1 MKPASQ
7 RCQPLRRSQ
16 PPDPAPPLPA
26 MWTCMSMR
34 RGRWLGVASMGGEA
48 LRFQSPESIIF
59 AAMEFD
65 YDVVIVG
72 GAFSGAATALMLKRK
87 HPAARILIIE
97 KSAEFDRKVGE
108 STTELSS
115 CYLTR
120 LLGLTNYLGHHHLA
134 KQGLRMWFASRPD
147 QAFDDCVELG
157 ARYQTR
163 LPTFQVDRSTL
174 DQHML
179 ELAVQAGCELRRPAK
194 VTALE
199 LGPDR
204 SYVTYETY
212 RVSTRW
218 LVDASGRTA
227 LLARKLGHFQQNT
240 EHPINAVWARFTGV
254 KDWDSYEWRE
264 KFRDYANACRTSR
277 NWATNHLMGLGW
289 WCWIIPLRG
298 GDVSA
303 GIVYDS
309 RIFKLADGANL
320 GERLRAH
327 LLSHPVGA
335 EIFGGAQIIEGDVHA
350 YSAMPYSSTKVC
362 DPGWLTVGDAAGFI
376 DPLYSP
382 GLDFCSYTSSYVA
395 DFVARSL
402 AGEDVSSSVADY
414 NEQYPIMYR
423 SWFETLFK
431 DKYYYIADAELMSA
445 AFLLDLASYYFGLVI
460 PAYRNPEKA
469 FLELPFQ
476 GRPGRIAASAIR
488 FYNRRL
494 VTLAKRRLA
503 TGHFARHNAGWRE
516 LYDGFV
522 PDFRV
527 TKLLRKGLL
536 RWWKAE
542 LTNLR
547 LMFASPVRRPAKQT
561 SAAPAEA

>member
-1 MKPASQ
+1 
-7 RCQPLRRSQ
+7 
-16 PPDPAPPLPA
+16 
-26 MWTCMSMR
+26 
-34 RGRWLGVASMGGEA
+34 
-48 LRFQSPESIIF
+48 
-59 AAMEFD
+59 MELD

-87 HPAARILIIE
+87 HPAARVLIIE
-97 KSAEFDRKVGE
+97 KTAEFDRKVGE

-115 CYLTR
+115 CYMAR

-134 KQGLRMWFASRPD
+134 KQGLRMWFANRPD
-147 QAFDDCVELG
+147 QPFDDCVELG
-157 ARYQTR
+157 ARYQAR

-179 ELAVQAGCELRRPAK
+179 ELAVEAGCDLQRPAK
-194 VTALE
+194 VTGIELE
-199 LGPDR
+199 TDR

-218 LVDASGRTA
+218 LVDASGRGA
-227 LLARKLGHFQQNT
+227 MLARKLGHFSQNT

-277 NWATNHLMGLGW
+277 NWATNHLMGHGW
-289 WCWIIPLRG
+289 WCWIIPLHG

-309 RIFKLADGANL
+309 RIFKLAEGASL
-320 GERLRAH
+320 GERLCAH

-350 YSAMPYSSTKVC
+350 YSAMPYSSRKVC
-362 DPGWLTVGDAAGFI
+362 DNSWLAVGDAAGFI

-382 GLDFCSYTSSYVA
+382 GLDFCSYTSYYVA
-395 DFVARSL
+395 DVLARSL
-402 AGEDVSSSVADY
+402 AGEDVSDALAYY
-414 NEQYPIMYR
+414 NEQYPVTYR
-423 SWFETLFK
+423 LWFETLYK
-431 DKYYYIADAELMSA
+431 DKYYYMGDAELMA
-445 AFLLDLASYYFGLVI
+445 AALLLDVGTYFIGLVI
-460 PAYRNPEKA
+460 PVYKDPERE
-469 FLELPFQ
+469 FLHLPFE
-476 GRPGRIAASAIR
+476 GKPGRWFAEMMK

-503 TGHFARHNAGWRE
+503 KGCYGRRNAGWRE

-522 PDFRV
+522 PDRRV
-527 TKLLRKGLL
+527 GKLIRKGLFH
-536 RWWKAE
+536 WWRAE

-547 LMFASPVRRPAKQT
+547 LILTPGAKQ
-561 SAAPAEA
+561 SAASDAAANSAPVAAPLLATPKPGGGG